1 MSSPSTPAR
10 GRPARLDRDRTV
22 DTALELLDEVGL
34 DALTMRRLADAMDVQ
49 AGALYRYFATKDDLL
64 TAMAERMLAG
74 LAATRTDGDWSERLA
89 ALARA
94 MRTALLARRDGARV
108 YAGTHATGPHTL
120 GFAEAV
126 VGVLRSAGFGEEDAA
141 RALMAVAHFTTGH
154 TLEEQ
159 AALRPPEG
167 DGMADP
173 ERLRLAADPERLR
186 LAAEPERLRLAAE
199 PERYPQLAAVL
210 PTLTSGDFAA
220 HFDFGLSLL
229 LQGLRALDRA
239 PTCGDGPEIYCL
251 GD

>member
-1 MSSPSTPAR
+1 MSSPSTPTR

-22 DTALELLDEVGL
+22 DTALDLLDEVGL

-74 LAATRTDGDWSERLA
+74 LAATGGDGDWSERLA
-89 ALARA
+89 TLARA

-126 VGVLRSAGFGEEDAA
+126 VDVLRTAGFGEEDAA
-141 RALMAVAHFTTGH
+141 RSLMALAHFTIGH

-159 AALRPPEG
+159 AALRPSGE
-167 DGMADP
+167 DGGATDP
-173 ERLRLAADPERLR
+173 ERLRLAADPER
-186 LAAEPERLRLAAE
+186 
-199 PERYPQLAAVL
+199 YPRLAAVL

-229 LQGLRALDRA
+229 LRGLRALEH
-239 PTCGDGPEIYCL
+239 P
-251 GD
+251 

>member
-22 DTALELLDEVGL
+22 ATALELLDEVGL

-49 AGALYRYFATKDDLL
+49 AGALYRYFATKDELL

-74 LAATRTDGDWSERLA
+74 LAATGTGGDWSERLA

-126 VGVLRSAGFGEEDAA
+126 VGVLRTAGFGEEDAA
-141 RALMAVAHFTTGH
+141 RALMAVAHFTIGH

-159 AALRPPEG
+159 AALLPPVG
-167 DGMADP
+167 DGVADP
-173 ERLRLAADPERLR
+173 ERLRR
-186 LAAEPERLRLAAE
+186 AAE
-199 PERYPQLAAVL
+199 PERYPQLAAVV

-229 LQGLRALDRA
+229 LHGLRALDRA
-239 PTCGDGPEIYCL
+239 PTCGDGPEIYCR

>member
-1 MSSPSTPAR
+1 MSTPSTPAR

-22 DTALELLDEVGL
+22 ATALDLLDEVGL

-74 LAATRTDGDWSERLA
+74 LAATGTDGDRDGDWSERLA
-89 ALARA
+89 TLARA

-120 GFAEAV
+120 GFAEEV
-126 VGVLRSAGFGEEDAA
+126 VGVLRAAGFGEEDAA
-141 RALMAVAHFTTGH
+141 RSLMAVAHFTIGH

-159 AALRPPEG
+159 AALRASG
-167 DGMADP
+167 GGGSADP
-173 ERLRLAADPERLR
+173 ERLRR
-186 LAAEPERLRLAAE
+186 AAE

-210 PTLTSGDFAA
+210 PTLTSGDFAE

-229 LQGLRALDRA
+229 LRGLRGLGRA
-239 PTCGDGPEIYCL
+239 
-251 GD
+251 

>member
-1 MSSPSTPAR
+1 MSSPSIPAR

-64 TAMAERMLAG
+64 TAMAERMLDG

-126 VGVLRSAGFGEEDAA
+126 VGVLRAAGFGEEDAA
-141 RALMAVAHFTTGH
+141 CTLMAVAHFTIGH

-159 AALRPPEG
+159 AALRLPEG
-167 DGMADP
+167 DGAADS
-173 ERLRLAADPERLR
+173 ERLRR
-186 LAAEPERLRLAAE
+186 AAE

-210 PTLTSGDFAA
+210 PTLVSGDFAA
-220 HFDFGLSLL
+220 HFDFGLALL

-239 PTCGDGPEIYCL
+239 PTCGDDPEIYCR

>member
-1 MSSPSTPAR
+1 MFTIVRSMSSPSTPTR

-22 DTALELLDEVGL
+22 DTALDLLDEVGL

-74 LAATRTDGDWSERLA
+74 LAATDIDTDTDGDWSERLA
-89 ALARA
+89 TLARA

-126 VGVLRSAGFGEEDAA
+126 VDVLRTAGFGEEDAA
-141 RALMAVAHFTTGH
+141 RSLMALAHFTIGH

-159 AALRPPEG
+159 AALRPSG
-167 DGMADP
+167 DGGASD
-173 ERLRLAADPERLR
+173 
-186 LAAEPERLRLAAE
+186 PERLRLAAE

-229 LQGLRALDRA
+229 LRGLRAL
-239 PTCGDGPEIYCL
+239 EHS
-251 GD
+251 

>member
-10 GRPARLDRDRTV
+10 GRPARLDRTRTV
-22 DTALELLDEVGL
+22 DTALDLLDEVGL

-49 AGALYRYFATKDDLL
+49 AGALYRYFATKGDLL
-64 TAMAERMLAG
+64 TAMAERMLAD
-74 LAATRTDGDWSERLA
+74 LAATATTTATAKTEGAGDWSGELA

-126 VGVLRSAGFGEEDAA
+126 IGVLCTAGFGAEEAA
-141 RALMAVAHFTTGH
+141 RTLMAVVHLTIGH

-159 AALRPPEG
+159 AVLRPVGSEG
-167 DGMADP
+167 AADP
-173 ERLRLAADPERLR
+173 ERLRLAADPER
-186 LAAEPERLRLAAE
+186 
-199 PERYPQLAAVL
+199 YPRLAAVL
-210 PTLTSGDFAA
+210 PTLTSEDFAA
-220 HFDFGLSLL
+220 HFEFGLSLL
-229 LQGLRALDRA
+229 LRGLGTLDRA
-239 PTCGDGPEIYCL
+239 PTCGDAPEIYSR

>member
-10 GRPARLDRDRTV
+10 GRPARLDRTRTV
-22 DTALELLDEVGL
+22 GTALDLLDEVGL
-34 DALTMRRLADAMDVQ
+34 DALTMRRLADAMEVQ

-64 TAMAERMLAG
+64 TAMAERMLEG
-74 LAATRTDGDWSERLA
+74 LAATRTDGDWSEQLA

-126 VGVLRSAGFGEEDAA
+126 IGVLRTGGFGGESAA
-141 RALMAVAHFTTGH
+141 RTLMAVVHFTIGH

-159 AALRPPEG
+159 AALQSSPG
-167 DGMADP
+167 DAAADP
-173 ERLRLAADPERLR
+173 RRLRLAAD
-186 LAAEPERLRLAAE
+186 

-210 PTLTSGDFAA
+210 PTLTGTDYAA
-220 HFDFGLSLL
+220 HFEFGLSLL
-229 LQGLRALDRA
+229 LQGLRTLRGTGADLR
-239 PTCGDGPEIYCL
+239 
-251 GD
+251 

>member
-10 GRPARLDRDRTV
+10 GRPARLDRTRTV
-22 DTALELLDEVGL
+22 DTALDLLDEVGL

-49 AGALYRYFATKDDLL
+49 AGALYRYFATKGDLL
-64 TAMAERMLAG
+64 TAMAERMLAD
-74 LAATRTDGDWSERLA
+74 LAATAATTTATAAAKTEGAGDWSGQLA

-126 VGVLRSAGFGEEDAA
+126 IGVLRTAGFGEEEAA
-141 RALMAVAHFTTGH
+141 RTLMAVVHLTIGH

-159 AALRPPEG
+159 AVLRPVGSEG
-167 DGMADP
+167 AADP
-173 ERLRLAADPERLR
+173 ERLRLAAD
-186 LAAEPERLRLAAE
+186 

-210 PTLTSGDFAA
+210 PTLTSEDFAA
-220 HFDFGLSLL
+220 HFEFGLSLL
-229 LQGLRALDRA
+229 LRGLGTLDRA
-239 PTCGDGPEIYCL
+239 PTCGDAAEIYSR

>member
-1 MSSPSTPAR
+1 MSIPSTPAR

-22 DTALELLDEVGL
+22 DTALDLLDEVGL
-34 DALTMRRLADAMDVQ
+34 DALTMRRLADAMDVR
-49 AGALYRYFATKDDLL
+49 AGALYRYFATKDELL

-89 ALARA
+89 TLARA

-120 GFAEAV
+120 GFAEALL
-126 VGVLRSAGFGEEDAA
+126 GVLRTAGFGEQDAA
-141 RALMAVAHFTTGH
+141 RSLMAVVHFVIGH

-159 AALRPPEG
+159 AALWQPAEG
-167 DGMADP
+167 GG
-173 ERLRLAADPERLR
+173 AAD
-186 LAAEPERLRLAAE
+186 PERLRLAAE

-210 PTLTSGDFAA
+210 PTLTSGDFAG

-229 LQGLRALDRA
+229 LRGLRALEHA
-239 PTCGDGPEIYCL
+239 
-251 GD
+251 

>member
-10 GRPARLDRDRTV
+10 GRPARLDRTRTV
-22 DTALELLDEVGL
+22 DTALDLLDEVGL

-49 AGALYRYFATKDDLL
+49 AGALYRYFATKGDLL
-64 TAMAERMLAG
+64 TAMAERMLAD
-74 LAATRTDGDWSERLA
+74 LAATATTATTAKTEGAGDWSERLA

-126 VGVLRSAGFGEEDAA
+126 IGVLRTAGFGAEEAA
-141 RALMAVAHFTTGH
+141 RTLMAVVHLTIGH

-159 AALRPPEG
+159 AVLRPVGSEG
-167 DGMADP
+167 AADP
-173 ERLRLAADPERLR
+173 ERLRLAAD
-186 LAAEPERLRLAAE
+186 

-210 PTLTSGDFAA
+210 PTLTSEDFAA
-220 HFDFGLSLL
+220 HFEFGLSLL
-229 LQGLRALDRA
+229 LRGLGTLDRA
-239 PTCGDGPEIYCL
+239 PTCGDAPEIYSR

>member
-10 GRPARLDRDRTV
+10 GRPARLDRTRTV
-22 DTALELLDEVGL
+22 DTALDLLDEVGL

-49 AGALYRYFATKDDLL
+49 AGALYRYFATKGDLL
-64 TAMAERMLAG
+64 TAMAERMLAD
-74 LAATRTDGDWSERLA
+74 LAATATAAATAKTEGAGDWSEQLA

-126 VGVLRSAGFGEEDAA
+126 IGVLRTAGFGAEEAA
-141 RALMAVAHFTTGH
+141 RTLMAVVHLTIGH

-159 AALRPPEG
+159 AALRPVGG
-167 DGMADP
+167 DGAADP
-173 ERLRLAADPERLR
+173 ERLRLAAD
-186 LAAEPERLRLAAE
+186 

-210 PTLTSGDFAA
+210 PTLTSEDFAA
-220 HFDFGLSLL
+220 HFEFGLSLL
-229 LQGLRALDRA
+229 LRGLGTLDRA
-239 PTCGDGPEIYCL
+239 PTCGDAPEIYSR

>member
-89 ALARA
+89 ALGRA

-120 GFAEAV
+120 GFAEVV

-141 RALMAVAHFTTGH
+141 RALMAVAHFTIGH

-167 DGMADP
+167 GGV
-173 ERLRLAADPERLR
+173 ADPERLR
-186 LAAEPERLRLAAE
+186 LAAEPG
-199 PERYPQLAAVL
+199 RYPQLAAVL

-229 LQGLRALDRA
+229 LQGLRVLDRA
-239 PTCGDGPEIYCL
+239 PTCGDGPEIYCR

>member
-22 DTALELLDEVGL
+22 DTALELLDDVGL

-49 AGALYRYFATKDDLL
+49 AGALYRYFATKDELL
-64 TAMAERMLAG
+64 TAMAERMLVDV
-74 LAATRTDGDWSERLA
+74 AATGTDGDWSERLA

-126 VGVLRSAGFGEEDAA
+126 VGVLRTAGFGEEDAA
-141 RALMAVAHFTTGH
+141 RALMAVAHFTIGH

-159 AALRPPEG
+159 AALRPPQA
-167 DGMADP
+167 DGVADA
-173 ERLRLAADPERLR
+173 ERLY
-186 LAAEPERLRLAAE
+186 LAAE

-210 PTLTSGDFAA
+210 PTLTRGDFGA

-229 LQGLRALDRA
+229 LAGLRALDRG
-239 PTCGDGPEIYCL
+239 PTCGDGPEIY
-251 GD
+251 

>member
-1 MSSPSTPAR
+1 MSSPSTPTR

-22 DTALELLDEVGL
+22 DTALGLLDEVGL

-74 LAATRTDGDWSERLA
+74 LAATDIDTDTDGDWSERLA
-89 ALARA
+89 TLARA

-126 VGVLRSAGFGEEDAA
+126 VDVLRTAGFGEEDAA
-141 RALMAVAHFTTGH
+141 RSLMALAHFTIGH

-159 AALRPPEG
+159 AALRPSG
-167 DGMADP
+167 DGGASD
-173 ERLRLAADPERLR
+173 
-186 LAAEPERLRLAAE
+186 PERLRLAAE

-210 PTLTSGDFAA
+210 PTLTSGEFAA

-229 LQGLRALDRA
+229 LRGLRAL
-239 PTCGDGPEIYCL
+239 EHS
-251 GD
+251 

>member
-22 DTALELLDEVGL
+22 DTALDLLDEVGL

-49 AGALYRYFATKDDLL
+49 AGALYRYFATKDELL
-64 TAMAERMLAG
+64 TAMAERMLAD
-74 LAATRTDGDWSERLA
+74 LAAAGTDGDWSERLA

-126 VGVLRSAGFGEEDAA
+126 VGVLRTAGFGEEDAA
-141 RALMAVAHFTTGH
+141 RALMAVAHFTIGH

-159 AALRPPEG
+159 AALRPPRAG
-167 DGMADP
+167 GVADA
-173 ERLRLAADPERLR
+173 ERLY
-186 LAAEPERLRLAAE
+186 LAAE

-210 PTLTSGDFAA
+210 PTLTRGDFAA

-229 LQGLRALDRA
+229 LDGLRALDRA
-239 PTCGDGPEIYCL
+239 RTCGDGPEIY
-251 GD
+251 